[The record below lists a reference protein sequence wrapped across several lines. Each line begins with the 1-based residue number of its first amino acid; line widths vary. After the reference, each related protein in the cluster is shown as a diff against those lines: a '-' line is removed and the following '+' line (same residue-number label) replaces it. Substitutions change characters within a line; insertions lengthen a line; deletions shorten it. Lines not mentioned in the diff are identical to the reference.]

1 MAAQMMYDRSI
12 ENVGGIV
19 ALEHVNVT
27 VPDQRLSTLFYVVG
41 MGFTRDPYLSV
52 GDENMW
58 LNLGQ
63 QQFHTPTRAPQVL
76 RGHVGVVVPDLD
88 ALAARLAMVREKLA
102 GTRFAF
108 ARNGEHLT
116 ATSPWG
122 NELRCYAP
130 APRFGSMVLGMPYVE
145 FTVQPGAAAGIARFY
160 ERVFGVA
167 AGVDEGGA
175 CASIPVGPGQTLY
188 FREHA
193 APLPA
198 YDGHHIAI
206 YIADFSGPHR
216 FLKERGLITEESSRV
231 QYRFRTVCD
240 PDSGAPLFEIEHE
253 VRSLTHPLWGRA
265 FVNRNPRQTQRDY
278 VPGRDAFCG

>member
-1 MAAQMMYDRSI
+1 MAAQLYDRSI

-27 VPDQRLSTLFYVVG
+27 VPDQRLATLFYVVG

-58 LNLGQ
+58 INVGQ
-63 QQFHTPTRAPQVL
+63 QQFHTPTRAAQVL
-76 RGHVGVVVPDLD
+76 RGHAGVVVPDLG
-88 ALAARLAMVREKLA
+88 ALEARLAMVREKLA
-102 GTRFAF
+102 GTRFAYTRD
-108 ARNGEHLT
+108 ADYLS

-145 FTVQPGAAAGIARFY
+145 FNAPVGAAAGIARFY

-167 AGVDEGGA
+167 AHVDGSGA
-175 CASIPVGPGQTLY
+175 CASVPVGPGQTLY
-188 FREHA
+188 FREQA

-216 FLKERGLITEESSRV
+216 FLKERGLITEESSRH
-231 QYRFRTVCD
+231 QYRFRTLCD
-240 PDSGAPLFEIEHE
+240 PDNGTPLFEIEHE

-278 VPGRDAFCG
+278 VPGRDPFSG

>member
-1 MAAQMMYDRSI
+1 MAAQLYDRSI
-12 ENVGGIV
+12 EDIGGIV

-27 VPDQRLSTLFYVVG
+27 VPDQRLATLFYVVG

-58 LNLGQ
+58 INVGQ
-63 QQFHTPTRAPQVL
+63 QQFHTPTRAAQVL
-76 RGHVGVVVPDLD
+76 RGHAGVVVPDLD
-88 ALAARLAMVREKLA
+88 ALEARLAMVREKLA
-102 GTRFAF
+102 GTRFAYTRH
-108 ARNGEHLT
+108 ADYLS

-130 APRFGSMVLGMPYVE
+130 APRFGSTVLGMPYVE
-145 FTVQPGAAAGIARFY
+145 FNIPVGAAAGIAHFY

-167 AGVDEGGA
+167 ARVDSGGA
-175 CASIPVGPGQTLY
+175 CACIPVGPGQTLY
-188 FREHA
+188 FREQA

-216 FLKERGLITEESSRV
+216 FLKERGLITEESSRH
-231 QYRFRTVCD
+231 QYRFKALCD
-240 PDSGAPLFEIEHE
+240 LDNGAPLFEIEHE

-278 VPGRDAFCG
+278 VPGRDPFSG